1 MESRKKHI
9 IFLLAI
15 VCSAIY
21 GCKKEKVS
29 SEHFDAANIFVANL
43 LPTAP
48 NTVANFFLDSLKLN
62 PAVLTYPSISA
73 TTTYMTVLTG
83 NNRKAVFKNSTTQAE
98 IASKDV
104 TFEKGRSY
112 SVFLAGTKAEP
123 SVFFTEDTLVAP
135 PPGKA
140 LIRLVH
146 LSPALANIDL
156 ALKSEFP
163 DKPPLTKIV
172 LDGAYQS
179 ASKYM
184 VVDTS
189 ANYTIQVLNAGT
201 NTVRATGSKQVISA
215 GRSYTLLARGI
226 AGGSPGLTLQ
236 LFFNMPY

>member
-1 MESRKKHI
+1 MELCKKHI
-9 IFLLAI
+9 IFLLTT

-21 GCKKEKVS
+21 GCQKEKVS
-29 SEHFDAANIFVANL
+29 YENFDSANIFVANL

-73 TTTYMTVLTG
+73 TTAYWPVLAG
-83 NNRKAVFKNSTTQAE
+83 NRKATFKNSTTAE
-98 IASKDV
+98 KIASQDV
-104 TFEKGRSY
+104 TLEKNRCY
-112 SVFLAGTKAEP
+112 SLFLAGTKADP
-123 SVFFTEDTLVAP
+123 SVFFTEDTLVSP

-156 ALKSEFP
+156 AVKSEYP
-163 DKPPLTKIV
+163 NKPPLTKVI
-172 LDGAYQS
+172 LDRAYMS

-189 ANYTIQVLNAGT
+189 SKYTIQVLNAGT
-201 NTVRATGSKQVISA
+201 GTVRATTSNAIIAA
-215 GRSYTLLARGI
+215 GQSYTLLARGI

-236 LFFNMPY
+236 LYLSKLY

>member
-1 MESRKKHI
+1 MESRKKQI
-9 IFLLAI
+9 IIMLAVI
-15 VCSAIY
+15 CSAIY

-29 SEHFDAANIFVANL
+29 YENFDAANIFVANL

-73 TTTYMTVLTG
+73 TTTYMTVVAG
-83 NNRKAVFKNSTTQAE
+83 NRKAVFKNSTAPQDQ

-104 TFEKGRSY
+104 VLEKNRCY
-112 SVFLAGTKAEP
+112 SLFLAGTQAEP
-123 SVFFTEDTLVAP
+123 SVFFTEDTLVTP

-163 DKPPLTKIV
+163 GKPPLTKIV

-179 ASKYM
+179 ASKFM

-201 NTVRATGSKQVISA
+201 STVRATTSKAVISA
-215 GRSYTLLARGI
+215 GYSYTLLARGI

-236 LFFNMPY
+236 LFFNKPY

>member
-1 MESRKKHI
+1 MESRKKYI
-9 IFLLAI
+9 IFLLVI

-29 SEHFDAANIFVANL
+29 SENFDAANVFVANL

-48 NTVANFFLDSLKLN
+48 NTVANFFLDSLKLTYS
-62 PAVLTYPSISA
+62 VLTYPSISA
-73 TTTYMTVLTG
+73 TTNYMTVLA
-83 NNRKAVFKNSTTQAE
+83 RKREAIFKNPTTQDR
-98 IASKDV
+98 IASKNV
-104 TFEKGRSY
+104 EFEKNKYY
-112 SVFLAGTKAEP
+112 SLFLTGTKADP
-123 SVFFTEDTLVAP
+123 SIFFTQDTLTTP

-140 LIRLVH
+140 LIRLIH

-156 ALKSEFP
+156 ALKSEIP
-163 DKPPLTKIV
+163 GKPPLTKIV

-179 ASKYM
+179 ASKFM

-201 NTVRATGSKQVISA
+201 STVRATTSKQVISA

-236 LFFNMPY
+236 LYLNMPY

>member
-1 MESRKKHI
+1 MESRKKYI

-29 SEHFDAANIFVANL
+29 SENFESANLFVANL

-83 NNRKAVFKNSTTQAE
+83 NRKAVFKNSTTQDQ

-104 TFEKGRSY
+104 VFEKDKSY

-123 SVFFTEDTLVAP
+123 SVFFTQDTLVTP

-146 LSPALANIDL
+146 LSPALANIDM
-156 ALKSEFP
+156 AMKSELP
-163 DKPPLTKIV
+163 GKPPLTKIV

-179 ASKYM
+179 ASRYM

-201 NTVRATGSKQVISA
+201 GTVRATTSKAVISA
-215 GRSYTLLARGI
+215 NRSYTLLARGI

-236 LFFNMPY
+236 LFFNMAY